1 MLETLGISLFD
12 VAIIGAILL
21 GGLIG
26 FFTGFIRG
34 GLFVLSWLGAV
45 VATLFGF
52 SLVKP
57 LARAYINPG
66 WLADLVAGAALF
78 LIALVVLHLVSHAV
92 SHWVRS
98 SRLNALDRSVGLL
111 AGIAATALVLSAA
124 YLPLS
129 DTLPPPD
136 QPDWLRQAKTRPLV
150 EVGALFVRDLV
161 PPRYRLNTGKALAR
175 SRDKLREDVQILER
189 FTKPPEV
196 IIPLNSETYEDATRR
211 QLDKLIENSR

>member
-12 VAIIGAILL
+12 LAIIGAILL

-57 LARAYINPG
+57 LAREYINPG

-78 LIALVVLHLVSHAV
+78 LIALVVLHLVSNAV

-136 QPDWLRQAKTRPLV
+136 QPDWLREAKTRPLV
-150 EVGALFVRDLV
+150 ESGALFVRDLV
-161 PPRYRLNTGKALAR
+161 PPHYRLNTGNALAR
-175 SRDKLREDVQILER
+175 SRDKLRDDVQILER

-211 QLDKLIENSR
+211 QLDKLIENNR